1 MFELPYEYTK
11 TLEFNQYKT
20 FYEEPFVIYAD
31 PMSLI
36 EKTDRCKN
44 NPERWS
50 TRKVGE
56 HIPSDFSMSAILS
69 FECIENNVYRLMIAW
84 KSCVNL

>member
-44 NPERWS
+44 NPERCS

-69 FECIENNVYRLMIAW
+69 FECIKNNVYRLMIA
-84 KSCVNL
+84 

>member
-1 MFELPYEYTK
+1 MG
-11 TLEFNQYKT
+11 
-20 FYEEPFVIYAD
+20 
-31 PMSLI
+31 LI

-50 TRKVGE
+50 TTKVGE
-56 HIPSDFSMSAILS
+56 HILLDFSMSAILS
-69 FECIENNVYRLMIAW
+69 FECIENNVYRLMTAW

>member
-1 MFELPYEYTK
+1 MG
-11 TLEFNQYKT
+11 
-20 FYEEPFVIYAD
+20 
-31 PMSLI
+31 LI

-50 TRKVGE
+50 TTKVGE
-56 HIPSDFSMSAILS
+56 HIPMSAILS
-69 FECIENNVYRLMIAW
+69 FECIENNVYRLMTAW